1 MPLFLLSGVTPRA
14 LTHRRSRG
22 GASNLARPRRRA
34 GRLRTCP
41 AVAAAQ
47 TRSSRALRTRNFTI
61 IYIILLIIS
70 QESVK
75 DYTNAIRL
83 ESSNGN
89 FYSNRAISYMCL
101 APPDYDKVRAP
112 ARVAAAP
119 CVSRWPRS
127 WRNVRAIF

>member
-1 MPLFLLSGVTPRA
+1 M
-14 LTHRRSRG
+14 HDRG
-22 GASNLARPRRRA
+22 GGRAASGSVLPLMLLKRVRLARCARA
-34 GRLRTCP
+34 
-41 AVAAAQ
+41 
-47 TRSSRALRTRNFTI
+47 
-61 IYIILLIIS
+61 

-89 FYSNRAISYMCL
+89 FYYNRAISYMCL